1 MAVGFALLGAGIFAQ
16 SQHLPAIQACDL
28 LALKA
33 VYSRSQ
39 KSAEA
44 FASKAADASLDVY
57 FDEPAVAGRGLADLL
72 ARSDIQA
79 VSVCIPINLQPDAIR
94 AALRAGK
101 HVISEKP
108 VADTVDNAKALIADY
123 QSLGA
128 SAAAARPIWA
138 VAENYRY
145 QQSLQLAEAQLK
157 KIGGDLVSFSLV
169 SNKFVRPDGNYF
181 NTPWR
186 KNPTHPGGF
195 LLDGG
200 IHYVAALRALLGA
213 VRGDNEIATV
223 AGTMAQLL
231 EILPP
236 ADTVRNVA
244 ITRGGASGVV
254 TMSFGTEFGS
264 PLDISVTTT
273 EGMVT
278 WRPKSVTVQTRNPHP
293 DPASP
298 FKPYETVLD
307 CSAANPAFPADEATG
322 VKAEFAAFAQSI
334 TAGNNAVDARQSPS
348 EALKD
353 LRVLEAMFATG
364 ATGAQPQTIA

>member
-1 MAVGFALLGAGIFAQ
+1 MSIGFALLGAGIFAQ
-16 SQHLPAIQACDL
+16 SQHLPAIKACDL
-28 LALKA
+28 LSLKA

-44 FASKAADASLDVY
+44 FASKAEGPLDVY

-72 ARSDIQA
+72 ARSDIAA
-79 VSVCIPINLQPDAIR
+79 VSVCMPINLQPDAIR
-94 AALRAGK
+94 AALKAGK

-123 QSLGA
+123 KSL
-128 SAAAARPIWA
+128 SSPVPIWA

-145 QQSLQLAEAQLK
+145 QQSLQLAEAKLK
-157 KIGGDLVSFSLV
+157 EIGGDLVSFSLV

-200 IHYVAALRALLGA
+200 IHYVAALRAMLGA
-213 VRGDNEIATV
+213 VKGDNEIVKV
-223 AGTMAQLL
+223 AGTMSQLL

-244 ITRGGASGVV
+244 ITQGGASGVV

-278 WRPKSVTVQTRNPHP
+278 WRPKSVTVATRNEA
-293 DPASP
+293 DP
-298 FKPYETVLD
+298 FKPHETVLD
-307 CSAANPAFPADEATG
+307 CSEANPQFPADEATG

-334 TAGNNAVDARQSPS
+334 AAGKNTVESRQSS
-348 EALKD
+348 DEALKD
-353 LRVLEAMFATG
+353 LLVLEAMFTTG
-364 ATGAQPQTIA
+364 AQGAQPQTIS

>member
-1 MAVGFALLGAGIFAQ
+1 MSIGIALLGAGIFAQ
-16 SQHLPAIQACDL
+16 NQHLPAIKASDL
-28 LALKA
+28 LSLKA

-39 KSAEA
+39 SSAEA
-44 FASKAADASLDVY
+44 FAAKAAQPGLKVY

-72 ARSDIQA
+72 ARSDIAA
-79 VSVCIPINLQPDAIR
+79 VSVCMPINLQPDAIR
-94 AALRAGK
+94 TALAAGK

-108 VADTVDNAKALIADY
+108 VADTVANAKALIGDY
-123 QSLGA
+123 QKITSPA
-128 SAAAARPIWA
+128 PIWA

-145 QQSLQLAEAQLK
+145 QQSLLLAEAKLRE
-157 KIGGDLVSFSLV
+157 IGGDLVSFSLV

-213 VRGDNEIATV
+213 VKGENRITKV
-223 AGTMAQLL
+223 AGTMSQLL

-244 ITRGGASGVV
+244 VTQGGASGIV

-278 WRPKSVTVQTRNPHP
+278 WRPKSVTVATRNAA
-293 DPASP
+293 DP
-298 FKPYETVLD
+298 FKAHEAVLD
-307 CSAANPAFPADEATG
+307 CSEANPAFPADEATG
-322 VKAEFAAFAQSI
+322 VKAEFAAFAKSI
-334 TAGNNAVDARQSPS
+334 AAGNNTVDPRQSPA
-348 EALKD
+348 EALED
-353 LRVLEAMFATG
+353 LLVLEAMFDTG
-364 ATGAQPQTIA
+364 AAGAEPKTIA